1 MSCFIFNL
9 LQDMRKFGSLVLQ
22 LPKTYSFIL
31 LGSLSLMAFPFLT
44 GFYSKDFLLELA
56 LVPRNITST
65 VAYVLA
71 LLAAVLTATYSA
83 RLMIMTFFS
92 EPHFSNN
99 IIKTIHDPSLY
110 MYIPLFILGLGAA
123 FFGYLAHEVF
133 LGMGSTFYSQA
144 LFFHPANPVGLLDGS
159 FSPNSIYV
167 TALKYLPLTTL
178 LILLTLLP
186 LTYNPSKYSSHS
198 IPQTS
203 SNSSLTSS
211 GIPSLLPSS
220 PTLWYRTF
228 GLPSTTLNHFN
239 IYYYW
244 FLVNILTLSAIIN
257 RYLDRGLLELLGP
270 LGLVRLF
277 HYYAFKLELLA
288 TAFIPHYAFLIL
300 IFTFATVV
308 GFALS
313 Y

>member
-1 MSCFIFNL
+1 
-9 LQDMRKFGSLVLQ
+9 
-22 LPKTYSFIL
+22 
-31 LGSLSLMAFPFLT
+31 MAFPFLT

-198 IPQTS
+198 IP
-203 SNSSLTSS
+203 
-211 GIPSLLPSS
+211 
-220 PTLWYRTF
+220 
-228 GLPSTTLNHFN
+228 
-239 IYYYW
+239 
-244 FLVNILTLSAIIN
+244 
-257 RYLDRGLLELLGP
+257 
-270 LGLVRLF
+270 
-277 HYYAFKLELLA
+277 
-288 TAFIPHYAFLIL
+288 
-300 IFTFATVV
+300 
-308 GFALS
+308 
-313 Y
+313 